1 MIIRRIPEW
10 MREVATYLL
19 VGWTIVVGLWVLSM
33 RNVTKTSLISAQ
45 NSAILDKMYLHIK
58 EAESEKRGWLI
69 TGDDRY
75 LGDYLAAITSVRS
88 DVRDLNEYLRD
99 RPVEKADFVA
109 TSKLVDQK
117 LDEMQ
122 HVVTVYK
129 VQGRD
134 AAFKEIANNKGYF
147 LALAIKDSVDRMKA
161 QERNYIRHRMADIF

>member
-1 MIIRRIPEW
+1 VSIKRIPEW
-10 MREVATYLL
+10 MREIATYLL
-19 VGWTIVVGLWVLSM
+19 VGWTIVVGLWVLSL

-75 LGDYLAAITSVRS
+75 LGDYMAAITSVRS

-99 RPVEKADFVA
+99 RPVEKGDFVA
-109 TSKLVDQK
+109 ASKLVDQK

-147 LALAIKDSVDRMKA
+147 LSMAIRDSVDRMKA